1 MELQIDNSENLRFE
15 FERCRLGHL
24 LWKLTTKSNHLL
36 RWKITNKILKNNP
49 SCRLINPAKSEIGI
63 VSKEYIDSINK
74 VIR

>member
-1 MELQIDNSENLRFE
+1 MKSYNKKQSLITLKDHEENF
-15 FERCRLGHL
+15 
-24 LWKLTTKSNHLL
+24 
-36 RWKITNKILKNNP
+36 KNNP